1 MKEKIDIAI
10 VLRAVARIQA
20 KGKSVDGQVFDYRG
34 IKLESDFDGYT
45 VLLSNADV
53 KLTVLF
59 HNKFELSF
67 KNRLALD
74 IFYETVTKIAAES
87 SIERLNR

>member
-1 MKEKIDIAI
+1 
-10 VLRAVARIQA
+10 
-20 KGKSVDGQVFDYRG
+20 
-34 IKLESDFDGYT
+34 